1 MGGGAGGTSCAQLIE
16 ETRIEDDTDQ
26 GDFGY
31 GVDYDDGDGDG
42 FCLCDC
48 GVGRDDG
55 YGNGEGDA
63 GHEDAFAATCVRR
76 MPDGLP

>member
-1 MGGGAGGTSCAQLIE
+1 MP
-16 ETRIEDDTDQ
+16 
-26 GDFGY
+26 FH
-31 GVDYDDGDGDG
+31 
-42 FCLCDC
+42 CLCDC